1 MKTIALLTGLLIL
14 TTGIKGQSIMD
25 PLFDK
30 YSGVQ
35 GFTTVYISKYMF
47 DMFRSNETDVKSGED
62 MEQIISKLNCIKIL
76 VTDDDPATPTPVNI
90 YQEIMKVL
98 PSSPYKEIM
107 VVKEKDQDV
116 KFYVKEEKNKVAE
129 LLLVV
134 GGKDENVLISI
145 QGDIDMKNISKLAKS
160 MNIEGMENLEKMKNK
175 P

>member
-1 MKTIALLTGLLIL
+1 MTL
-14 TTGIKGQSIMD
+14 QH
-25 PLFDK
+25 
-30 YSGVQ
+30 Q
-35 GFTTVYISKYMF
+35 
-47 DMFRSNETDVKSGED
+47 
-62 MEQIISKLNCIKIL
+62 
-76 VTDDDPATPTPVNI
+76 
-90 YQEIMKVL
+90 
-98 PSSPYKEIM
+98 EIM